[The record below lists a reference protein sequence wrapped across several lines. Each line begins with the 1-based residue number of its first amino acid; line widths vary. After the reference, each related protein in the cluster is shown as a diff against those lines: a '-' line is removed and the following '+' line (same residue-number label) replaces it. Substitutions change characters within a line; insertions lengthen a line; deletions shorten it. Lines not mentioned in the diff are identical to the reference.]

1 MIGLLQRVRDAS
13 VTIDNDITGAID
25 QGLLVL
31 IGVERGDTQVQ
42 AERLAQRLLQ
52 YRVFADEQGKMNLNV
67 QQIGGGVLLVPQF
80 TLVADTDHGN
90 RPGFSRAAEP
100 ALGQQLFAHLVAA
113 MQHAWPQVETGRFGA
128 DMQVRLC
135 NDGPVTISL
144 TVPPD
149 DNL

>member
-13 VTIDNDITGAID
+13 VTVDNESIGAID

-31 IGVERGDTQVQ
+31 IGVERGDTKVQ

-100 ALGQQLFAHLVAA
+100 AVGQQLFEHIVAT
-113 MQHAWPQVETGRFGA
+113 MRQAWPHIETGQFGA

-144 TVPPD
+144 TVPPETEV
-149 DNL
+149 

>member
-13 VTIDNDITGAID
+13 VTIDNDITGAIE

-31 IGVERGDTQVQ
+31 VGVERGDTKVQ

-90 RPGFSRAAEP
+90 RPIPSFKR
-100 ALGQQLFAHLVAA
+100 QLDQLWRVMIF
-113 MQHAWPQVETGRFGA
+113 Q
-128 DMQVRLC
+128 
-135 NDGPVTISL
+135 
-144 TVPPD
+144 
-149 DNL
+149 